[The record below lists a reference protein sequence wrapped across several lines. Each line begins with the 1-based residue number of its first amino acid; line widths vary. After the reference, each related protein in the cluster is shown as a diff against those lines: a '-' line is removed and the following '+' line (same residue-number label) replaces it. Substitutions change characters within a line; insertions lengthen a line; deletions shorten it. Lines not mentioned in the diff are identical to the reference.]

1 MKDIAIWTVITETK
15 RDMAEKV
22 LVDNG
27 IDPDEAYVVLQ
38 ALGFVLLDE
47 DLYPEC

>member
-1 MKDIAIWTVITETK
+1 MEDITIWTEITEAQ
-15 RDMAEKV
+15 RDAAEKV
-22 LVDNG
+22 LIDNG
-27 IDPDEAYVVLQ
+27 IDPDEACVVLQ